1 VAAYDPKRTSTAHR
15 RPSQSIIDITKPLS
29 SSVHERII
37 VGKEGGASFKGLNRA
52 LKLLCRHS

>member
-1 VAAYDPKRTSTAHR
+1 M
-15 RPSQSIIDITKPLS
+15 SIIDITKPLS
-29 SSVHERII
+29 SSVHERIL